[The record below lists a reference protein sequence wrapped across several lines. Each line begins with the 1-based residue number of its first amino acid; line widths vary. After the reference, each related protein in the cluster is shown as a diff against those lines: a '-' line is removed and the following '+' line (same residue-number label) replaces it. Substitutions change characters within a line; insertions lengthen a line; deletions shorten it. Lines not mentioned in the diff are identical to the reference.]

1 MMTFL
6 AGLFMASQGLGAVED
21 KQEMGTESGTSMK
34 GTEAQTGQVARQ
46 LDNKQIRE
54 LQKILT
60 EKGYNAG
67 TVDGIIGPNTQQ
79 ALRGFQE
86 SQGLAATG
94 KPDQDTLQALA
105 PDARTQ
111 EIFGLSPEF
120 GEDSMQQA
128 PVQQQDP
135 ASQQDPMQ
143 HGQPQEPMESPASTE
158 PIESN

>member
-1 MMTFL
+1 
-6 AGLFMASQGLGAVED
+6 
-21 KQEMGTESGTSMK
+21 
-34 GTEAQTGQVARQ
+34 
-46 LDNKQIRE
+46 